1 MSAHHH
7 PHSHDRPHDH
17 RLSSS
22 RRTLLGAVVFTAGF
36 ACIEAVGGWVSGSLA
51 LISDAGHMVTDS
63 LALAMGALAAWAAA
77 QPPSTRHSFGWQRA
91 EVMGAFINALAMV
104 AVVVFIAT
112 EAVGRLRDPVPV
124 NGGLVTLI
132 AAIGLAINLAV
143 FRLLHGGEQDLN
155 VRAATL
161 HVLGDL
167 LGSVGALVA
176 GLVVYWTGWNPIDP
190 LLSLLICALL
200 MASTLKLLLEV
211 VHTLMEGV
219 PHGIDLNRV
228 GDSMTAVAGVQE
240 IHDLHIWGLSSGNS
254 YLSAHVV
261 VDRLED
267 WPEVLSALNR
277 LLCERQGV
285 RHITL
290 QPEPPS
296 HRIRTPQDP
305 YTAGHRG
312 QCAAAEA

>member
-1 MSAHHH
+1 M
-7 PHSHDRPHDH
+7 
-17 RLSSS
+17 
-22 RRTLLGAVVFTAGF
+22 
-36 ACIEAVGGWVSGSLA
+36 
-51 LISDAGHMVTDS
+51 
-63 LALAMGALAAWAAA
+63 
-77 QPPSTRHSFGWQRA
+77 
-91 EVMGAFINALAMV
+91 
-104 AVVVFIAT
+104 
-112 EAVGRLRDPVPV
+112 
-124 NGGLVTLI
+124 
-132 AAIGLAINLAV
+132 
-143 FRLLHGGEQDLN
+143 
-155 VRAATL
+155 
-161 HVLGDL
+161 LGDL